1 MVKRAQRMT
10 CSAQM
15 HTELD
20 ASAFAEATADKRYR
34 ILDTRSPRDSL
45 RRTKDE
51 HRASSIEHR
60 VRGFTLTE
68 LMVVIVVVSMFVL
81 LAQMHLFGLL
91 RKSTFRAQVQ
101 ELVSTMQMAA
111 SAAAQSDRRYE
122 VIIDI
127 PEQRYMLRQ
136 ITNPDLSQVL
146 EEEVIVEDSFSPSCR
161 VVYVRFDDGDF
172 TSEDRA
178 KFRAGHSGWAY
189 GGKIVLLDEK
199 EQPYSVVV
207 SRLNRMITLEQGN
220 VELLWPKTKD
230 EVPF

>member
-1 MVKRAQRMT
+1 MMT

-15 HTELD
+15 HTD
-20 ASAFAEATADKRYR
+20 ANMRNGVNVCMRKCADSFTHSR
-34 ILDTRSPRDSL
+34 I
-45 RRTKDE
+45 
-51 HRASSIEHR
+51 HSSTQSR
-60 VRGFTLTE
+60 NCGFTMIE

-81 LAQMHLFGLL
+81 FAQMHLFGLL
-91 RKSTFRAQVQ
+91 RKNTFRAQVQ

-111 SAAAQSDRRYE
+111 GAAAESDRRYE

-127 PEQRYMLRQ
+127 PEQSYMLRQ
-136 ITNPDLSQVL
+136 ITTPDLTQVL
-146 EEEVIVEDSFSPSCR
+146 EEEIIVEDSFSANCR
-161 VVYVRFDDGDF
+161 VVYVQFDDGDF

-199 EQPYSVVV
+199 ERPYSIVV
-207 SRLNRMITLEQGN
+207 SRLNRMIALEQGD

>member
-1 MVKRAQRMT
+1 MI

-15 HTELD
+15 HTD
-20 ASAFAEATADKRYR
+20 ANMRKSVNVYMRQCADSF
-34 ILDTRSPRDSL
+34 THS
-45 RRTKDE
+45 RT
-51 HRASSIEHR
+51 HSSTQSR
-60 VRGFTLTE
+60 NCGFTMTE
-68 LMVVIVVVSMFVL
+68 LVVVILVVSMFVL

-91 RKSTFRAQVQ
+91 RKNTFRAQVQ
-101 ELVSTMQMAA
+101 ELVSTMEMAA
-111 SAAAQSDRRYE
+111 GAAAKSDRRYE

-136 ITNPDLSQVL
+136 ITTPDLSQVL
-146 EEEVIVEDSFSPSCR
+146 EEEVIVEDSFSANCR
-161 VVYVRFDDGDF
+161 VVYVQFDDGDF

-199 EQPYSVVV
+199 ERPYSIVV
-207 SRLNRMITLEQGN
+207 SRLNRIIALEQGD

>member
-1 MVKRAQRMT
+1 M
-10 CSAQM
+10 
-15 HTELD
+15 
-20 ASAFAEATADKRYR
+20 
-34 ILDTRSPRDSL
+34 I
-45 RRTKDE
+45 
-51 HRASSIEHR
+51 
-60 VRGFTLTE
+60 E
-68 LMVVIVVVSMFVL
+68 LMVVIVVVSMFAL
-81 LAQMHLFGLL
+81 FAQIHLFGLL

-111 SAAAQSDRRYE
+111 NAAAESDRRYE

-146 EEEVIVEDSFSPSCR
+146 EEEVIVEDSFSPNCR

-199 EQPYSVVV
+199 EQPYSIVV

>member
-1 MVKRAQRMT
+1 MT

-34 ILDTRSPRDSL
+34 ILDTR
-45 RRTKDE
+45 RTKDE
-51 HRASSIEHR
+51 NRASSIEHR

-68 LMVVIVVVSMFVL
+68 LMVVIVVVSMFAL

-146 EEEVIVEDSFSPSCR
+146 EEEIIVEDSFSANCR
-161 VVYVRFDDGDF
+161 VVYVQFDDGDF

-189 GGKIVLLDEK
+189 GGKIVLLDDK
-199 EQPYSVVV
+199 EQPYSIVV
-207 SRLNRMITLEQGN
+207 SRLNRMVTLEQGD

>member
-1 MVKRAQRMT
+1 MT

-20 ASAFAEATADKRYR
+20 ASAFAEAAADKRYR
-34 ILDTRSPRDSL
+34 ILDN
-45 RRTKDE
+45 RRTQDE
-51 HRASSIEHR
+51 NRESSIEHR
-60 VRGFTLTE
+60 ARGFTLTE
-68 LMVVIVVVSMFVL
+68 LIVVIVVVSMFVL
-81 LAQMHLFGLL
+81 LAQVHLFGLL
-91 RKSTFRAQVQ
+91 RKSTFRAQAQ

-127 PEQRYMLRQ
+127 PEQGYMLRQ

-146 EEEVIVEDSFSPSCR
+146 EEEVIVEDSFSPNCR

-189 GGKIVLLDEK
+189 GGKIVLLDEN
-199 EQPYSVVV
+199 EQPHSIVV
-207 SRLNRMITLEQGN
+207 SRLNRMITLEQGD

>member
-1 MVKRAQRMT
+1 MT

-15 HTELD
+15 HTD
-20 ASAFAEATADKRYR
+20 ANMRECENAYMRKCADLFTHSR
-34 ILDTRSPRDSL
+34 I
-45 RRTKDE
+45 
-51 HRASSIEHR
+51 HSSTQSR
-60 VRGFTLTE
+60 NCGFTLIE
-68 LMVVIVVVSMFVL
+68 LMVVILVVSMFVL

-101 ELVSTMQMAA
+101 ELVSTIQMAA
-111 SAAAQSDRRYE
+111 GAAAQSDRRYE

-146 EEEVIVEDSFSPSCR
+146 EEEIVVEDAFSDNCR
-161 VVYVRFDDGDF
+161 VAYVQFDDGEF

-199 EQPYSVVV
+199 EQPYSIVVN
-207 SRLNRMITLEQGN
+207 RLNRVITLEQGD
-220 VELLWPKTKD
+220 VELLGPKNKD
-230 EVPF
+230 DVPF

>member
-1 MVKRAQRMT
+1 M
-10 CSAQM
+10 
-15 HTELD
+15 
-20 ASAFAEATADKRYR
+20 
-34 ILDTRSPRDSL
+34 I
-45 RRTKDE
+45 
-51 HRASSIEHR
+51 
-60 VRGFTLTE
+60 E
-68 LMVVIVVVSMFVL
+68 LMVVIVVVSMFAL

-111 SAAAQSDRRYE
+111 GAAAQSDRRYE

-146 EEEVIVEDSFSPSCR
+146 EEEVIVEDSFSPTCR

-199 EQPYSVVV
+199 EQPYSIVV
-207 SRLNRMITLEQGN
+207 SRLNRMVTLEQGD